1 MNERPARV
9 LAVLDTSFW
18 VLAYRAEIAANC
30 LDLFDIVVPIA
41 VADEILAR
49 EARSPTREYP
59 YATLFRH
66 LQHELRTSDIEV
78 VPVPRFGKGEA
89 EAIAQAARLGA
100 VLLINERPSAHYAQN
115 LGLDVAMV
123 PSVRAQGIISDNGA
137 RQKLKLIAANTA
149 AQIIQQ
155 ATRALD
161 GSWRHQLTISISCAR
176 PLRAKSANMLVI
188 LDSGDH
194 LAHDDHESTARTWL
208 HVATPWLV
216 SSSPP

>member
-1 MNERPARV
+1 VNERPARV

-41 VADEILAR
+41 VADELLSR

-66 LQHELRTSDIEV
+66 LQHELRSSDIEV
-78 VPVPRFGKGEA
+78 EPIPRFGQGEA
-89 EAIAQAARLGA
+89 EAIALAARLGA

-115 LGLDVAMV
+115 LGLDVATV
-123 PSVRAQGIISDNGA
+123 PSVIVLLRAQGIISDNAA
-137 RQKLKLIAANTA
+137 RQKLKLIAAHTA
-149 AQIIQQ
+149 PQIVEQ

-161 GSWRHQLTISISCAR
+161 ALGTS
-176 PLRAKSANMLVI
+176 N
-188 LDSGDH
+188 
-194 LAHDDHESTARTWL
+194 
-208 HVATPWLV
+208 
-216 SSSPP
+216 